1 MFAFALWDAA
11 ARRLFIA
18 RDRVGKKPL
27 YYFLDRD
34 GICFASEPKAF
45 LADPSFTPKV
55 DLPVISHYL
64 SYQYVPSPF
73 SAFAGVSKLPP
84 AHYMTVEN
92 GTVQTTRYWSLDYGS
107 PRDIDENDASEE
119 LLSRLREAVKLRLIS
134 DVPLGAFLSGGVDS
148 SAIVALMAELSSG
161 PVKTFSIG
169 FAEKEYDELPYA
181 RAVAERYGTD
191 HHEFIVR
198 PNATAIF
205 DKLVWYYNEPYA
217 DESAIPTYYLSEVT
231 RRHVTVALNGDGGDE
246 NFGGYR
252 RYQERGRVPWLAAG
266 IRPFHAPIAAL
277 ERLTPA
283 SATSAGVLWRGKR
296 WVQRACAAPGERYA
310 WRMMHFDPFLK
321 STLCTPAFLEGAG
334 GDVSTALLLSIY
346 DHSRATTTLDAML
359 DTDVAHYL
367 PDCLLAKV
375 DIATMAH
382 GLEGRSPLLDHE
394 FMEFAARLPAH
405 LKVRGGVG
413 KYIFKKATQHL
424 LPPEILG
431 RRKMGFGVPL
441 DHWFRADL
449 RELAYDTLLGRP
461 MTERGYFDMRMV
473 KRLLDEHV
481 TNVADWHDQLWNL
494 LMLERWHQ
502 MFIDERPPIHRRDI
516 GLALSTA

>member
-1 MFAFALWDAA
+1 
-11 ARRLFIA
+11 
-18 RDRVGKKPL
+18 
-27 YYFLDRD
+27 
-34 GICFASEPKAF
+34 
-45 LADPSFTPKV
+45 
-55 DLPVISHYL
+55 
-64 SYQYVPSPF
+64 
-73 SAFAGVSKLPP
+73 
-84 AHYMTVEN
+84 
-92 GTVQTTRYWSLDYGS
+92 
-107 PRDIDENDASEE
+107 
-119 LLSRLREAVKLRLIS
+119 
-134 DVPLGAFLSGGVDS
+134 
-148 SAIVALMAELSSG
+148 MAELSSG

-205 DKLVWYYNEPYA
+205 DKLVWHYNEPYA

-266 IRPFHAPIAAL
+266 IRPFHAQIAAL

-283 SATSAGVLWRGKR
+283 TATSAGVLWRGKR

-334 GDVSTALLLSIY
+334 GDVSTALLLSV
-346 DHSRATTTLDAML
+346 TTTRAPRPRLTGCSTPMWRTIFPIACSRRSISRRWRTGSKGDRR
-359 DTDVAHYL
+359 
-367 PDCLLAKV
+367 CLITNSWSLLHACRPTSRCAAAWE
-375 DIATMAH
+375 IH
-382 GLEGRSPLLDHE
+382 LQEGDQSLV
-394 FMEFAARLPAH
+394 AARDPGTTQDG
-405 LKVRGGVG
+405 VR
-413 KYIFKKATQHL
+413 L
-424 LPPEILG
+424 
-431 RRKMGFGVPL
+431 PL

-461 MTERGYFDMRMV
+461 MAERGYFDMRMV

-481 TNVADWHDQLWNL
+481 SGVADWSDQLWNL

-502 MFIDERPPIHRRDI
+502 MFIDERPPIQRRDI